1 MKSKRSNKNAK
12 NSKKNVIFCILG
24 FLLIFLIFMLGF
36 CIFKFINSNISN
48 FKVES
53 RVENIEKSKKNFSKF
68 GSVVSWIKVQGTNID
83 YPVLYYPN
91 GNFNEIPDD
100 FAWTEADYNGKLNN
114 IVYISGHNIKN
125 LSSNPLIA
133 DESNNRFEQLMSFT
147 YLDFVKDNQ
156 FIQYTINGKD
166 YVYRIYSVSY
176 VQTYEL
182 DLYNQ
187 SSYSKDMMKIY
198 IAQTKAKSIFEFDT
212 DVNEN
217 DSIISLDTCTRM
229 YGSRKNYHFRVNG
242 RLLRENERIKKVKVK
257 QTSKYDEI
265 EKLMEGGESYEES

>member
-1 MKSKRSNKNAK
+1 MRSKRSNKNAK
-12 NSKKNVIFCILG
+12 NSKKNVVFCILG

-36 CIFKFINSNISN
+36 CIFKFINSNIN
-48 FKVES
+48 GFKVES
-53 RVENIEKSKKNFSKF
+53 RVENIEKSKKKFSRF
-68 GSVVSWIKVQGTNID
+68 GSVSSWIKVQGTNID

-91 GNFNEIPDD
+91 GNFNEIVDD

-114 IVYISGHNIKN
+114 IVYLSGHNIKN

-156 FIQYTINGKD
+156 FIQYTINGQD
-166 YVYRIYSVSY
+166 YVYRIYSISY
-176 VQTYEL
+176 VPSYEL

-187 SSYSKDMMKIY
+187 SSYSEEMMKKY

-217 DSIISLDTCTRM
+217 DYIISLDTCTRM
-229 YGSRKNYHFRVNG
+229 YGPRTSYHFRVNG
-242 RLLRENERIKKVKVK
+242 RLLRKNERIKKVKVK